1 MQKYSEK
8 CREIFEKFRAS
19 PIIEKECYT
28 NNYLKFCHFS
38 FIFPFFFSGKGMVH
52 VSFVYKK
59 VSSCGLHFIKLIR
72 RGIAYIKRKIA
83 SCFQTIFGVRSEPFD
98 VQRQLLIQEF
108 T

>member
-8 CREIFEKFRAS
+8 SREIFEKFRAS

-28 NNYLKFCHFS
+28 NNYLKFCLFS
-38 FIFPFFFSGKGMVH
+38 FIFLFFSGKGMVH

-59 VSSCGLHFIKLIR
+59 VSSCVLHFVKLIR